1 MKGKSGRKKLVLKLD
16 MKMMQLIGFA
26 LQNQQ
31 VALEVVRDHIGAFR
45 GVVPM
50 RVPSLISVLAIE
62 LYVMVGICNRYAS
75 FMPLIVELDSAIAM
89 QM

>member
-1 MKGKSGRKKLVLKLD
+1 MKYLNGLLFK
-16 MKMMQLIGFA
+16 KMMQIIGFA
-26 LQNQQ
+26 LRNQQ

-50 RVPSLISVLAIE
+50 IIPSLISVLAIE
-62 LYVMVGICNRYAS
+62 LYVMVGICNSYAS
-75 FMPLIVELDSAIAM
+75 FLPLIVELDSAIAM